1 MDTEMKRTLHATKEE
16 KQYDAC
22 AKRLLGNK
30 SILANILMRT
40 IDEFKGMSWQEVRA
54 CIEGDPF
61 IGTVPIDP
69 GLTNKPTYTSAGE
82 RIVGLNTIS
91 EEHHEG
97 RTTFDI
103 ITYVRMH
110 QGLSRVILHLEAQK
124 SIPSGYKLLN
134 RGIFYVCRLL
144 SSQKERDFHESNY
157 DDIKPVYSIWI
168 CMNAKQCNLNYIHLI
183 NECVMGDYKWQG
195 NLDLFN
201 LFLIGVPNSLPP
213 QETRYELHRLLAA
226 LFSLDVTEEERNHI
240 VMEEYHIS
248 ESDNVEEELNIMCNL
263 SQGVKERGIEEGRE
277 EGRKEGR
284 EEGREAAHTEI
295 VINMYK
301 SGLPAEQIAY
311 LSALP
316 ICKVQRI
323 IEEYPL

>member
-16 KQYDAC
+16 KQ
-22 AKRLLGNK
+22 
-30 SILANILMRT
+30 
-40 IDEFKGMSWQEVRA
+40 
-54 CIEGDPF
+54 
-61 IGTVPIDP
+61 
-69 GLTNKPTYTSAGE
+69 
-82 RIVGLNTIS
+82 
-91 EEHHEG
+91 
-97 RTTFDI
+97 
-103 ITYVRMH
+103 
-110 QGLSRVILHLEAQK
+110 
-124 SIPSGYKLLN
+124 
-134 RGIFYVCRLL
+134 
-144 SSQKERDFHESNY
+144 
-157 DDIKPVYSIWI
+157 
-168 CMNAKQCNLNYIHLI
+168 
-183 NECVMGDYKWQG
+183 
-195 NLDLFN
+195 
-201 LFLIGVPNSLPP
+201 
-213 QETRYELHRLLAA
+213 YELHRLLAA

-263 SQGVKERGIEEGRE
+263 SQGVKERGIEEGR
-277 EGRKEGR
+277 KEGR